1 MKKNFLLTAILA
13 VTVAVAVPTAM
24 TKSADA
30 ATTDVSSAVV
40 TSMTATA
47 AQSGKWIHGGG
58 WWYQYA
64 DGTYPKDC
72 FAKIN
77 GKTYYFDHSGYMVTG
92 WKEIDYNTYYF
103 DRNGAMVT
111 GWQSIDGK
119 RYHFDE
125 DGCMAT
131 YITYVNDK
139 QQVFAPSG
147 QWVSGW
153 TFDRKIYY
161 NDDGTVDWDNHSWYY
176 ANSDG
181 TPYDYNANDDIG
193 GGWLQYGGK
202 WYYIDSDGR
211 MLTDQTVNVYGK
223 NYRLKDDGSMLTG
236 WYQSGN
242 DWYYSNAD
250 GTVYNGW
257 RLSGKNWYYFD
268 EDGRMVTYVTEVN
281 NKQQVFAPSGQWVS
295 GWTFDRKIYYNADGT
310 VDWDNYNW
318 YYANSDGTP
327 YDYNKNDDIN
337 GGWLQYGGKWYYID
351 SDGKM
356 LTDCIVTVY
365 GKDYRLKP
373 DGTMVTGW
381 YQSGSE
387 WYYSNAD
394 GTLYD
399 GWLLYGKNWYYING
413 YGCMATST
421 SVGSNGKD
429 YYVGKDGKLVT
440 GWYYY
445 KYKSNGYSDEYWMYM
460 DSDGSQYTGWVSS
473 GDNWYYIENGK
484 MQCEQ
489 WITSKGKDYYLGKDG
504 RPVSGWY
511 HNSYQSDSSNFSYEY
526 WMYMNSDG
534 SKYTGWVSS
543 GGKWY
548 YINNSTMVC
557 DSGDDCVNIE
567 HYRKSD
573 GEIDY
578 DKYNEARNKSRG
590 YVFDKT
596 GAMVTGWYRTT
607 GTSEGGKVY
616 GSSWYYMDSDGQG
629 HQGWLKYNGSWYY
642 FEKGRMQTNCI
653 APDGSYLGAD
663 GISRKIR

>member
-92 WKEIDYNTYYF
+92 WKELDYNTYYF
-103 DRNGAMVT
+103 DSNGVMVT
-111 GWQSIDGK
+111 GWQSIGGK
-119 RYHFDE
+119 WYHFDE
-125 DGCMAT
+125 YGCMAT

-161 NDDGTVDWDNHSWYY
+161 NDDGTVDWD
-176 ANSDG
+176 
-181 TPYDYNANDDIG
+181 
-193 GGWLQYGGK
+193 
-202 WYYIDSDGR
+202 R
-211 MLTDQTVNVYGK
+211 
-223 NYRLKDDGSMLTG
+223 
-236 WYQSGN
+236 
-242 DWYYSNAD
+242 
-250 GTVYNGW
+250 
-257 RLSGKNWYYFD
+257 
-268 EDGRMVTYVTEVN
+268 
-281 NKQQVFAPSGQWVS
+281 
-295 GWTFDRKIYYNADGT
+295 
-310 VDWDNYNW
+310 YNW

-327 YDYNKNDDIN
+327 YDYNKNDNIN
-337 GGWLQYGGKWYYID
+337 GGWLRYGGKWYYID
-351 SDGKM
+351 YDGEM
-356 LTDCIVTVY
+356 LRDQIVNVY
-365 GKDYRLKP
+365 GKKYRLKD
-373 DGTMVTGW
+373 DGSMVTGW

-394 GTLYD
+394 GTIYD
-399 GWLLYGKNWYYING
+399 GWLYYGKDWYYI
-413 YGCMATST
+413 
-421 SVGSNGKD
+421 D
-429 YYVGKDGKLVT
+429 DGK
-440 GWYYY
+440 
-445 KYKSNGYSDEYWMYM
+445 M
-460 DSDGSQYTGWVSS
+460 QTGWV
-473 GDNWYYIENGK
+473 
-484 MQCEQ
+484 
-489 WITSKGKDYYLGKDG
+489 TSKGKGYYLGIDG
-504 RPVSGWY
+504 KLVSGWY
-511 HNSYQSDSSNFSYEY
+511 HYNYKVVGYSNEY
-526 WMYMNSDG
+526 WMYMNTDG
-534 SKYTGWVSS
+534 SRYTGWVSS
-543 GGKWY
+543 GGKWH
-548 YINNSTMVC
+548 YINSSTMLC
-557 DSGDDCVNIE
+557 DEWDDCVNIE

-578 DKYNEARNKSRG
+578 DKYYEACNKSRG

-607 GTSEGGKVY
+607 GVSEGGKVY

-629 HQGWLKYNGSWYY
+629 HQGWLYYNGSWYY
-642 FEKGRMQTNCI
+642 FVKGKMQTNCI

>member
-1 MKKNFLLTAILA
+1 MKKKFLLTAILA
-13 VTVAVAVPTAM
+13 ATVAVAVPTAM
-24 TKSADA
+24 TQSADA
-30 ATTDVSSAVV
+30 ATNDASSASV

-72 FAKIN
+72 FAEIN

-161 NDDGTVDWDNHSWYY
+161 NDDGTVDWD
-176 ANSDG
+176 
-181 TPYDYNANDDIG
+181 
-193 GGWLQYGGK
+193 
-202 WYYIDSDGR
+202 R
-211 MLTDQTVNVYGK
+211 
-223 NYRLKDDGSMLTG
+223 
-236 WYQSGN
+236 
-242 DWYYSNAD
+242 
-250 GTVYNGW
+250 
-257 RLSGKNWYYFD
+257 
-268 EDGRMVTYVTEVN
+268 
-281 NKQQVFAPSGQWVS
+281 
-295 GWTFDRKIYYNADGT
+295 
-310 VDWDNYNW
+310 YNW

-327 YDYNKNDDIN
+327 YDYNKNDNIN
-337 GGWLQYGGKWYYID
+337 GGWLRYGGKWYYID
-351 SDGKM
+351 YDGEM
-356 LTDCIVTVY
+356 LRDQIVNVY
-365 GKDYRLKP
+365 GKKYRLKD
-373 DGTMVTGW
+373 DGSMVTGW

-394 GTLYD
+394 GTIYD
-399 GWLLYGKNWYYING
+399 GWLYYGKDWYYI
-413 YGCMATST
+413 
-421 SVGSNGKD
+421 D
-429 YYVGKDGKLVT
+429 DGK
-440 GWYYY
+440 
-445 KYKSNGYSDEYWMYM
+445 M
-460 DSDGSQYTGWVSS
+460 QTGWV
-473 GDNWYYIENGK
+473 
-484 MQCEQ
+484 
-489 WITSKGKDYYLGKDG
+489 TSKGKGYYLGIDG
-504 RPVSGWY
+504 KLVSGWY
-511 HNSYQSDSSNFSYEY
+511 HYNYKVVGYSNEY
-526 WMYMNSDG
+526 WMYMNTDG
-534 SKYTGWVSS
+534 SRYTGWVSS
-543 GGKWY
+543 GGKWH
-548 YINNSTMVC
+548 YINSSTMLC
-557 DSGDDCVNIE
+557 DEWDDCVNIE

-578 DKYNEARNKSRG
+578 DKYYEACNKSRG

-607 GTSEGGKVY
+607 GVSEGGKVY

-629 HQGWLKYNGSWYY
+629 HQGWLYYNGSWYY
-642 FEKGRMQTNCI
+642 FVKGKMQTNCI

>member
-1 MKKNFLLTAILA
+1 MKKKFLLTAILA
-13 VTVAVAVPTAM
+13 ATVAVAVPTAM

-30 ATTDVSSAVV
+30 ATNDASSASV

-72 FAKIN
+72 FAEIN

-92 WKEIDYNTYYF
+92 WKELDYNTYYF
-103 DRNGAMVT
+103 DSNGVMVT
-111 GWQSIDGK
+111 GWQSIGGK
-119 RYHFDE
+119 WYHFDE
-125 DGCMAT
+125 YGCMAT

-161 NDDGTVDWDNHSWYY
+161 NDDGTVDWD
-176 ANSDG
+176 
-181 TPYDYNANDDIG
+181 
-193 GGWLQYGGK
+193 
-202 WYYIDSDGR
+202 R
-211 MLTDQTVNVYGK
+211 
-223 NYRLKDDGSMLTG
+223 
-236 WYQSGN
+236 
-242 DWYYSNAD
+242 
-250 GTVYNGW
+250 
-257 RLSGKNWYYFD
+257 
-268 EDGRMVTYVTEVN
+268 
-281 NKQQVFAPSGQWVS
+281 
-295 GWTFDRKIYYNADGT
+295 
-310 VDWDNYNW
+310 YNW

-327 YDYNKNDDIN
+327 YDYNKNDNIN
-337 GGWLQYGGKWYYID
+337 GGWLRYGGKWYYID
-351 SDGKM
+351 YDGEM
-356 LTDCIVTVY
+356 LRDQIVNVY
-365 GKDYRLKP
+365 GKKYRLKD
-373 DGTMVTGW
+373 DGSMVTGW

-394 GTLYD
+394 GTIYD
-399 GWLLYGKNWYYING
+399 GWLYYGKDWYYI
-413 YGCMATST
+413 
-421 SVGSNGKD
+421 D
-429 YYVGKDGKLVT
+429 DGK
-440 GWYYY
+440 
-445 KYKSNGYSDEYWMYM
+445 M
-460 DSDGSQYTGWVSS
+460 QTGWV
-473 GDNWYYIENGK
+473 
-484 MQCEQ
+484 
-489 WITSKGKDYYLGKDG
+489 TSKGKGYYLGIDG
-504 RPVSGWY
+504 KLVSGWY
-511 HNSYQSDSSNFSYEY
+511 HYNYKVVGYSNEY
-526 WMYMNSDG
+526 WMYMNTDG
-534 SKYTGWVSS
+534 SRYTGWVSS
-543 GGKWY
+543 GGKWH
-548 YINNSTMVC
+548 YINSSTMLC
-557 DSGDDCVNIE
+557 DEWDDCVNIE

-578 DKYNEARNKSRG
+578 DKYYEACNKSRG